1 LISGVYFTD
10 TVEQRAGL
18 EFPFLDLL
26 ADNTTSFKWAPAM
39 LMTASNAIA
48 LSGAQDY
55 GTVVYPAAF
64 DPPCDAYRSSGGD
77 KGATTFSASSANT
90 SLHSAFRPAPHAIST
105 PLSFF
110 ANVTNQPTFA
120 DGRTCDNMIRL
131 FGTALSTGANG
142 IEEVTGHVQV
152 KGVWPLEGGEEKTW
166 EGVEG
171 VRFASAFVENN
182 YLDCEGF
189 RGYDGSGLE

>member
-1 LISGVYFTD
+1 
-10 TVEQRAGL
+10 
-18 EFPFLDLL
+18 
-26 ADNTTSFKWAPAM
+26 M

-64 DPPCDAYRSSGGD
+64 DPPCDAYRSASPQSSYSPSSPGT
-77 KGATTFSASSANT
+77 TTFSASSANT
-90 SLHSAFRPAPHAIST
+90 SLHTTFRPAPHALST